1 MQSADKTK
9 KILILGNSDV
19 VLYNFRLELIEALL
33 SQGHQVIIS
42 APYGERIEALVR
54 LGCIYHKH
62 TIDRHGKNPFKE
74 MQLLRVYKKLI
85 KEVAPDVVLTY
96 TIKPNV
102 YGGWACQ
109 ALKVPYLANVTG
121 LGDAIENGGLLQK
134 ITLFLYK
141 KGLKK
146 ARHIFFQ
153 NQANQDFFVNKKIV
167 KDNYS
172 LLPGSGVNVERFT
185 YLDYPEAENISIVF
199 VGRITKD
206 KGIFELAEAIKRI
219 TGQYTNVRFDIIG
232 GEDEGSENPFKNLK
246 NCQCHGKQLDV
257 KPYLKN
263 AHAIV
268 LPSYHE
274 GMANVLLEAAA
285 CGRPILASNIPGC
298 KETFKEGETGFG
310 FEPKNIDSLCNAIEK
325 FVELPYEEKRNMGK
339 AGRQKI
345 ENEFNRQ
352 IVVDKYLKQVNSL
365 Q

>member
-1 MQSADKTK
+1 MQTVGGTK
-9 KILILGNSDV
+9 KVLILGNSDI

-33 SQGHQVIIS
+33 SQGCQVIIS
-42 APYGERIEALVR
+42 APYGERIDALIQ
-54 LGCIYHKH
+54 LGCIYYEHK
-62 TIDRHGKNPFKE
+62 IDRHGKNPFKE
-74 MQLLRVYKKLI
+74 MKLLSAYKKLI
-85 KEVAPDVVLTY
+85 KQVGPDVVLTY

-102 YGGWACQ
+102 YGGWVCQ
-109 ALKVPYLANVTG
+109 ALKVPYIANVTG

-146 ARHIFFQ
+146 AKHVFFQ
-153 NQANQDFFVNKKIV
+153 NRANQEFFVDKKIV
-167 KDNYS
+167 GDSYS
-172 LLPGSGVNVERFT
+172 LLPGSGVNVERFI
-185 YLDYPEAENISIVF
+185 YLDYPKMENISIAF

-206 KGIFELAEAIKRI
+206 KGVFELAEAIKHI
-219 TGQYTNVRFDIIG
+219 TTKYKNIRFEIIG
-232 GEDEGSENPFKNLK
+232 GEDEGSKNPFKDLN

-257 KPYLKN
+257 RSYLKT

-298 KETFKEGETGFG
+298 QETFDEGITGFG
-310 FEPKNIDSLCNAIEK
+310 FEAKNVDSLCEVIEK
-325 FVELPYEEKRNMGK
+325 FITLPYEEKCAMGK

-345 ENEFNRQ
+345 ERQFNRQ
-352 IVVDKYLKQVNSL
+352 IVVDKYLEQINSL
-365 Q
+365 